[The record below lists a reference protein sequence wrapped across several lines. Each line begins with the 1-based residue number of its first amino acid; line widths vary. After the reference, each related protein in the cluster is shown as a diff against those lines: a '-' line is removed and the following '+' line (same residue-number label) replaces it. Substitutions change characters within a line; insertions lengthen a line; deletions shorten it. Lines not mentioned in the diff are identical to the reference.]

1 MIKQTIKNI
10 YKGVCKRDLSLLLAE
25 QEYRFNH
32 RYTGR
37 HFMEKI
43 ARYIRQFVPMTNQ
56 AIGNA
61 LDSYN
66 ARFVLLTK
74 LTERSSL
81 SDIIKRLDKVINI
94 TKKEITISPMGP
106 RLFPFQINYKA
117 LKKNC
122 NILIEMVERW

>member
-1 MIKQTIKNI
+1 MAYARGTFRC
-10 YKGVCKRDLSLLLAE
+10 Y

-32 RYTGR
+32 RYTGK

-56 AIGNA
+56 VIGNA

-81 SDIIKRLDKVINI
+81 SKLNI
-94 TKKEITISPMGP
+94 SKEIISF
-106 RLFPFQINYKA
+106 LFYMWLLLLRIRKVY
-117 LKKNC
+117 
-122 NILIEMVERW
+122 